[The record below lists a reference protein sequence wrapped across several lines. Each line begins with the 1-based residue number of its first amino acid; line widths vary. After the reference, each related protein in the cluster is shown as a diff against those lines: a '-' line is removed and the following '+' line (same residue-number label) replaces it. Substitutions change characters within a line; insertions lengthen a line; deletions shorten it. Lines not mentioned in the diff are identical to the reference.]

1 MRRCY
6 SRVKVSYDVR
16 SSSIEHQ
23 RYKEECTAF
32 YDVASKH
39 EESHKSVLTWI
50 EKAMKD
56 VSLNVRCQSE
66 DVTAAGGSGSCAE
79 IIQDPVVSRHKGRPP
94 SQRKQ
99 KQFKKPK
106 HKLNNTSLSTTAEV
120 ILLHSFL
127 INSMQINFI

>member
-1 MRRCY
+1 M
-6 SRVKVSYDVR
+6 KVSYDVR

-23 RYKEECTAF
+23 RYKEECATF
-32 YDVASKH
+32 YDVADVASKN

-79 IIQDPVVSRHKGRPP
+79 IIQDPVASRRKGRPP

-99 KQFKKPK
+99 K
-106 HKLNNTSLSTTAEV
+106 
-120 ILLHSFL
+120 
-127 INSMQINFI
+127 